1 MENRYLKTLTQL
13 TKRVKSEPPTKYLWG
28 GIKEG
33 SFGFV
38 YGPSKS
44 GKTTFCE
51 GLAMSLASGKKSYFD
66 NILTGKR
73 KNVLFLSLEEY
84 YKERTLR
91 NIKQLEF
98 LKLESLDNY
107 NTVDENFPR
116 LISGSV
122 EWELLKSIIIDS
134 GSEIVFIDSFSRLYS
149 GSIEESSLAK
159 NIMFKLRELT
169 NDLKITLIIIHHTP
183 KLNGRPITI
192 DSLAGSRILAQDA
205 DFLIGINKSVNGT
218 RYLKEV
224 AYRYAPE
231 NSDTV
236 TSFTIDKKNWL
247 VVSGDIDENDLAI
260 QADGRVN
267 DFNTDKVL
275 NVIKELTK
283 DGDEVKSKDIEK
295 EGEIVGVKRA
305 TVYNQLKKLE
315 EKKIIRKVK
324 QGVYVL
330 CKTT

>member
-205 DFLIGINKSVNGT
+205 DFLIGINKI
-218 RYLKEV
+218 LK
-224 AYRYAPE
+224 P
-231 NSDTV
+231 
-236 TSFTIDKKNWL
+236 
-247 VVSGDIDENDLAI
+247 
-260 QADGRVN
+260 
-267 DFNTDKVL
+267 
-275 NVIKELTK
+275 
-283 DGDEVKSKDIEK
+283 
-295 EGEIVGVKRA
+295 
-305 TVYNQLKKLE
+305 
-315 EKKIIRKVK
+315 
-324 QGVYVL
+324 
-330 CKTT
+330 